1 MLSERDTK
9 RAINEVL
16 GKYKPAVYWYM
27 PVPTGYGR
35 STLDY
40 LGVVRGHGFAVE
52 AKAPG
57 KKPKPRQNM
66 IIDEIRAAGGKVFVI
81 DSPYSPE
88 LEELNDWLR
97 MQVERPPLMRAVF

>member
-9 RAINEVL
+9 RAITEVL
-16 GKYKPAVYWYM
+16 HKYKPEVYWYM

-40 LGVVRGHGFAVE
+40 LGVVRGYGFAIE

-57 KKPKPRQNM
+57 KKPRPRQEM
-66 IIDEIRAAGGKVFVI
+66 IIAEIRAAGGKVFVI

-88 LEELNDWLR
+88 LEELDEWLKISLLL
-97 MQVERPPLMRAVF
+97 PAVF